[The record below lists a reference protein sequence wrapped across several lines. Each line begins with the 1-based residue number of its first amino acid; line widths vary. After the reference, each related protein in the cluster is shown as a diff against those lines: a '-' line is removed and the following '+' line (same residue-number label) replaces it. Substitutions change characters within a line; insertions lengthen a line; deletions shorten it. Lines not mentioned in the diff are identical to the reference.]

1 MERSLFPRFGLAD
14 FASGGRLGVVDRSLG
29 GFENTLRLTKV
40 NLPGTGGCH
49 RARGP
54 LKELDSEPLLSRL
67 DLLTHG
73 LLSDVELVRSG
84 CEAPQLRH
92 FDEVAHLS
100 EVGAG
105 HAERCSPV
113 AATSQA
119 QLVEAYADRCLLS
132 ARVDRNIG

>member
-1 MERSLFPRFGLAD
+1 M
-14 FASGGRLGVVDRSLG
+14 VDRSLG

-40 NLPGTGGCH
+40 NLPGTRGCH

-54 LKELDSEPLLSRL
+54 LKELDSELLLGRF
-67 DLLTHG
+67 DLLTHS
-73 LLSDVELVRSG
+73 LLRDVELVG
-84 CEAPQLRH
+84 GGGEAPQLCH

-113 AATSQA
+113 AAS
-119 QLVEAYADRCLLS
+119 
-132 ARVDRNIG
+132 